1 MGRTSPKQTN
11 PFAQSAWR
19 DRAVQAVFG
28 VVVWWA
34 VYYRVSAHYGL
45 GGGMIA
51 ATCAAWAYVAVC
63 ACASYLLN
71 QRGAGSNRPG
81 GSNGGGGS
89 AGGGGGG
96 GGGGDGRS
104 GGSSGR
110 WPGAAP

>member
-1 MGRTSPKQTN
+1 VGRTGPKPSN
-11 PFAQSAWR
+11 PLTQAAWR

-34 VYYRVSAHYGL
+34 VYWRVSEHYGL

-71 QRGAGSNRPG
+71 QRGPGANRPG
-81 GSNGGGGS
+81 GPGGN
-89 AGGGGGG
+89 
-96 GGGGDGRS
+96 GRS

>member
-1 MGRTSPKQTN
+1 VGRTSPKPTN
-11 PFAQSAWR
+11 PFTQGTWR

-63 ACASYLLN
+63 ASASYLLN
-71 QRGAGSNRPG
+71 QRGAGTNRPG
-81 GSNGGGGS
+81 GSGGEGGN
-89 AGGGGGG
+89 
-96 GGGGDGRS
+96 GRS

>member
-1 MGRTSPKQTN
+1 MGRTSPKPTN
-11 PFAQSAWR
+11 PFTQSTWR

-45 GGGMIA
+45 GGGLIA

-71 QRGAGSNRPG
+71 QRGAGTNRPG
-81 GSNGGGGS
+81 GS
-89 AGGGGGG
+89 
-96 GGGGDGRS
+96 GGDSGNGRS

>member
-81 GSNGGGGS
+81 GSS
-89 AGGGGGG
+89 GGGGGPAVTGAPAATG
-96 GGGGDGRS
+96 GPAVLRALA
-104 GGSSGR
+104 
-110 WPGAAP
+110 GAAP

>member
-1 MGRTSPKQTN
+1 VGRTSPKQTN
-11 PFAQSAWR
+11 PFTQAAWR

-81 GSNGGGGS
+81 GSGGSGGSGGNGGN
-89 AGGGGGG
+89 
-96 GGGGDGRS
+96 GRS

>member
-1 MGRTSPKQTN
+1 MGRTSPRPTN
-11 PFAQSAWR
+11 PFTQGTWR

-71 QRGAGSNRPG
+71 QRGAGTNRPG
-81 GSNGGGGS
+81 GS
-89 AGGGGGG
+89 
-96 GGGGDGRS
+96 GGDGGNGRS